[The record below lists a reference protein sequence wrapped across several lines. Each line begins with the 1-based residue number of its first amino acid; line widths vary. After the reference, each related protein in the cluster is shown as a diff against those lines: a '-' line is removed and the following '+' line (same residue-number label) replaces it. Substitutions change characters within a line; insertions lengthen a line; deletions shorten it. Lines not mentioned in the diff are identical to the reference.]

1 MTASTPDAAKLL
13 GYLTFVEFAEH
24 GIVGGYL
31 LVNQQA
37 RPVEFHCSAPLRP
50 NRAQEIL
57 YGPTLRP
64 YLYNE
69 QIGQTLVRQSP
80 HAAQVILTDEELALG
95 LRELLD
101 VPVVLLP
108 DTGNSDLETQAERPT
123 AAGVPFHVD
132 GLPYHVDGLR
142 LKTLAGFDSDQPL
155 VAARLRQL
163 ASGWDFREPLGR
175 IREAIQEAQ
184 RAAA

>member
-1 MTASTPDAAKLL
+1 MTASTPDTAKLL

-64 YLYNE
+64 YLFSE
-69 QIGQTLVRQSP
+69 QIGQTLVCQSP
-80 HAAQVILTDEELALG
+80 HPPQVILTDEELALG
-95 LRELLD
+95 LRALLD
-101 VPVVLLP
+101 VPVVFLP
-108 DTGNSDLETQAERPT
+108 DVGNSDMEVHAKRRT
-123 AAGVPFHVD
+123 ADSVPFQVD
-132 GLPYHVDGLR
+132 GLPFHGDGLR
-142 LKTLAGFDSDQPL
+142 LQTLIGFESDQPL

-163 ASGWDFREPLGR
+163 ASGWDLCEPLGR